1 MSDIL
6 DEIDKEYDEQIRK
19 IDIKIAKERNKKER
33 ESEKKKQETLSK
45 LKKIGFVS
53 GTIIAL
59 GLAAYA
65 GWSAH
70 EAYEVSQGEKVIY
83 NNFEYNDYVGQ
94 TECSEHGFDYSIG
107 NSPVSY
113 EEVISYLRQ
122 SAENNGYND
131 VQAYIAFKR
140 KFQGSVADEVVGRD
154 ISKEEK

>member
-1 MSDIL
+1 MV
-6 DEIDKEYDEQIRK
+6 K
-19 IDIKIAKERNKKER
+19 KERNKKEI
-33 ESEKKKQETLSK
+33 ESEKKKKETLSK

-53 GTIIAL
+53 GAVIAL

-107 NSPVSY
+107 NSPVSGL
-113 EEVISYLRQ
+113 IS
-122 SAENNGYND
+122 SISFP
-131 VQAYIAFKR
+131 VAFSNAFTMSNTLYPVPVPKL
-140 KFQGSVADEVVGRD
+140 
-154 ISKEEK
+154 